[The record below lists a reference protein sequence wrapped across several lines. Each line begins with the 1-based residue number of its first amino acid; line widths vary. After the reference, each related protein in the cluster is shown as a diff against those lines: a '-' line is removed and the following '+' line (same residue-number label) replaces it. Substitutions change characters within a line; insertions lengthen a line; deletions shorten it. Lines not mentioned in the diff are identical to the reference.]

1 LTSNPGPSRSRREAW
16 KYRGTEREPGP
27 QKEKGERHDQGKG
40 HSDQR
45 RAFFG
50 TAGVGAASV
59 ALGTGSARPA
69 LAQETGDER
78 TRARYQ
84 KTEHVETFYRTNRY
98 YPRGTN

>member
-1 LTSNPGPSRSRREAW
+1 MT
-16 KYRGTEREPGP
+16 
-27 QKEKGERHDQGKG
+27 KEKGTPI
-40 HSDQR
+40 SR

-50 TAGVGAASV
+50 TASVGAATV
-59 ALGTGSARPA
+59 ALGAGSARPA

-84 KTEHVETFYRTNRY
+84 KTEHVETFYATNRY

>member
-1 LTSNPGPSRSRREAW
+1 MTR
-16 KYRGTEREPGP
+16 
-27 QKEKGERHDQGKG
+27 EKGTPI
-40 HSDQR
+40 SR

-50 TAGVGAASV
+50 TASVGAATV

-69 LAQETGDER
+69 VAQETGDER